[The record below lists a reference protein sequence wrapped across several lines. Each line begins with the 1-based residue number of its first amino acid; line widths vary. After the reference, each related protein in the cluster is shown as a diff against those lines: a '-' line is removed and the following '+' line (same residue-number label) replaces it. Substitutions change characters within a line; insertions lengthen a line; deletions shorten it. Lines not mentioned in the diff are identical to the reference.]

1 MTVNQRKHELKKKY
15 VDQNEILAAGRR
27 AVLLSVLII
36 FFARI
41 AFFIFELAF
50 FAAKGITVSIISNLL
65 ILPLCLILY
74 MIYDGNKGLAGVLA
88 ISAIVRAIYLFSA
101 VYPTLPTDSG
111 AGIFVGLYLFVMAFQ
126 FVAIILMTA
135 YTPCVKYFEKM
146 QAINMELGA
155 MLRAGGSSASGNKKR
170 K

>member
-27 AVLLSVLII
+27 TVLLSVLII

-41 AFFIFELAF
+41 SFFIFELAF

-74 MIYDGNKGLAGVLA
+74 MIYDGNKGLSAILS
-88 ISAIVRAIYLFSA
+88 ISAIVRVIVHFGT
-101 VYPTLPTDSG
+101 VHEE
-111 AGIFVGLYLFVMAFQ
+111 VM
-126 FVAIILMTA
+126 
-135 YTPCVKYFEKM
+135 
-146 QAINMELGA
+146 N
-155 MLRAGGSSASGNKKR
+155 AGGGIYTGVLIGVMVLQFLLNVIISVPAKSQAYFKVMQRINLTVQKEFLGRNGR
-170 K
+170 R

>member
-74 MIYDGNKGLAGVLA
+74 MIYDGNKGLSPILSL
-88 ISAIVRAIYLFSA
+88 SAIVRVIVHFATVHDEVI
-101 VYPTLPTDSG
+101 
-111 AGIFVGLYLFVMAFQ
+111 
-126 FVAIILMTA
+126 
-135 YTPCVKYFEKM
+135 K
-146 QAINMELGA
+146 
-155 MLRAGGSSASGNKKR
+155 AGGGIYTGVLIGIMVLQFLVSVIISVPAKSQAYFKVMQKINLTVQKEFLGRNGR
-170 K
+170 R